1 MFDAFTYYGDTG
13 RWRVSCDD
21 AGTVTATDL
30 LPGNGLFAREGE
42 TVELGSVHTAWTKP
56 GHYSARS
63 AGWPHHAPAFACDD
77 YTSADDAASAL
88 IAFHDDARADACEGA
103 A

>member
-30 LPGNGLFAREGE
+30 LPGNGLFARDGE
-42 TVELGSVHTAWTKP
+42 TLAIGTITEGD
-56 GHYSARS
+56 GR
-63 AGWPHHAPAFACDD
+63 
-77 YTSADDAASAL
+77 DDAPFIAANEWGVIGFDDARAAASHL
-88 IAFHDDARADACEGA
+88 IGCHDDARADACEGA